1 MDALWTGPM
10 RRPSVQRFS
19 SEVASASLWMFTG
32 LILQAV
38 VNSCKVGKYVPSALI
53 FSVPFII
60 SKNWGFTHLTLP
72 VRIMEWTMGRFHL
85 KRVFMYTVAHCFGY
99 FFGLVLFHLMADA
112 LGTLPYVGCLSGHL
126 SVQNALNVLP
136 GVGIL
141 GEQVPTNA
149 AGIACDTMGVCSG
162 TGNGEEETHFSV
174 SVPVLVA
181 DSIATSLHGLVMIIV
196 PEILIVNKISVTAT
210 VPMLCAAIALTHS
223 LVGANVLG
231 FPGNSMLNP
240 VASGVIE
247 YGKWLDAANPGSASF
262 QKSFILPLGATG
274 PLINFQKS
282 NVLAAPLLFG
292 GLKFIISPHTITHF
306 AGIVGGGIIAGTLA
320 NVLYPDDPAAW
331 KSWRQA

>member
-149 AGIACDTMGVCSG
+149 AGIACDTM
-162 TGNGEEETHFSV
+162 
-174 SVPVLVA
+174 
-181 DSIATSLHGLVMIIV
+181 
-196 PEILIVNKISVTAT
+196 
-210 VPMLCAAIALTHS
+210 
-223 LVGANVLG
+223 
-231 FPGNSMLNP
+231 SMLWYWEWRGRNSLLGLR
-240 VASGVIE
+240 AS
-247 YGKWLDAANPGSASF
+247 L
-262 QKSFILPLGATG
+262 
-274 PLINFQKS
+274 
-282 NVLAAPLLFG
+282 
-292 GLKFIISPHTITHF
+292 
-306 AGIVGGGIIAGTLA
+306 GGGFHSHIT
-320 NVLYPDDPAAW
+320 AW
-331 KSWRQA
+331 SGHDYRTRDSNCK